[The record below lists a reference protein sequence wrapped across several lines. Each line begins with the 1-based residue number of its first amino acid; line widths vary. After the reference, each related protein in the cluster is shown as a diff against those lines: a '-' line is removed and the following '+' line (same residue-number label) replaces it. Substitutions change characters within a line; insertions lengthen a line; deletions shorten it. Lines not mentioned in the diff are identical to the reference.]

1 MSTPQVDYT
10 SRDFTALR
18 ADLIQLIK
26 TRTGLDE
33 WDPTDPS
40 DLGSVLVEAFAY
52 MGDIMSYYIDRA
64 ANETTLTT
72 AIKRQTLLDFANLY
86 GYKPSGPTPALVT
99 ITFTNDGI
107 NSIDLPK
114 GTQVMAPLSYAPF
127 TEVFFETTT
136 AVTNLL
142 PDQSIDVLCQEGK
155 TVNTDRPDL
164 IDVTYNIALPA
175 NLGSSTGEANQ
186 EFLIIDSG
194 IVDNSLTVYVGQG
207 PSFAP
212 WTQVTSLTEY
222 GPNSLVYTVKQ
233 NETGS
238 ASIVFGDGVNGAI
251 PGPSQVISAV
261 YKTSAGSVGNIK
273 SGSVREVT
281 FIPGN
286 PDQEA
291 LTSLTV
297 VNTAAAI
304 GGADQ
309 DDQSKLRDK
318 IKSAIVTQRRAVTLA
333 DYENLISQVPQI
345 GKVKSIADVYTSVTA
360 YVQSQNDNSATP
372 GITQTIS
379 GISNVVGNGTAV
391 TVTVAND
398 YSPGDVVVIA
408 GVNPTA
414 YNGAVTVSTATS
426 TNFTFA
432 SSTVTAYVSGGTV
445 TKGEVTENWNEL
457 STAVSRYISDKKMI
471 GTTVTVSPPV
481 YIPIY
486 IEVQAYAGSAYK
498 ASDIKLAIYKAF
510 LGTEGLFS
518 YAKNTFGRSIPF
530 STVVL
535 TAADIDGITSVTIVK
550 LNTTGAVSAG
560 DITLDPS
567 QIPYLT
573 SANLDITV
581 LGGIQ

>member
-1 MSTPQVDYT
+1 MNTPQVDYT
-10 SRDFTALR
+10 SRDFAALK

-26 TRTGLDE
+26 TRTGIDE

-64 ANETTLTT
+64 ANETTITT

-99 ITFTNDGI
+99 VTFTNDGI

-136 AVTNLL
+136 AVTGLL
-142 PDQSIDVLCQEGK
+142 PGQSIDVLCQEGK

-207 PSFAP
+207 PAFTP

-222 GPNSLVYTVKQ
+222 GPSSLVYTIKQ
-233 NETGS
+233 NDSGS
-238 ASIVFGDGVNGAI
+238 ASVVFGDGVNGAI
-251 PGPSQVISAV
+251 PGPNQVISAV
-261 YKTSAGSVGNIK
+261 YKTSAGTVGNIR
-273 SGSVREVT
+273 SGAIKEVT

-286 PDQEA
+286 PDQDA

-297 VNTAAAI
+297 TNSAAAV

-309 DDQSKLRDK
+309 DDQTTLRDK
-318 IKSAIVTQRRAVTLA
+318 IKAAITTQRRAVTLA

-345 GKVKSIADVYTSVTA
+345 GKVKAVAEVYSSVTA
-360 YVQSQNDNSATP
+360 YVQSQNDNSSTP
-372 GITQTIS
+372 GITQTS
-379 GISNVVGNGTAV
+379 AGISNVSGNGTTV
-391 TVTVAND
+391 TVTATNTF
-398 YSPGDVVVIA
+398 SSGDVVVIS
-408 GVNPTA
+408 GVDPA
-414 YNGAVTVSTATS
+414 VYNGAVTVSTATGS
-426 TNFTFA
+426 NFTFA
-432 SSTVTAYVSGGTV
+432 SSTVTPYVSGGTA
-445 TKGEVTENWNEL
+445 TKGQPTENWNDL
-457 STAVSRYISDKKMI
+457 STAVSRYISDKTMI
-471 GTTVTVSPPV
+471 GTTVTVAPPV
-481 YIPIY
+481 YIPVY
-486 IEVQAYAGSAYK
+486 IEIQAYAGAAYK

-510 LGTEGLFS
+510 LGADGLFS
-518 YAKNTFGRSIPF
+518 YANNTFGRSIPF

-535 TAADIDGITSVTIVK
+535 KAADIDGVTSVTIVK
-550 LNTTGAVSAG
+550 LNTTGAVSAA
-560 DITLDPS
+560 DITLEPS

-573 SANLDITV
+573 PANLDITV

>member
-1 MSTPQVDYT
+1 MSNIQIDYT

-18 ADLIQLIK
+18 NDLIQLIK
-26 TRTGLDE
+26 TRTGIDE

-64 ANETTLTT
+64 ANETNVTT

-86 GYKPSGPTPALVT
+86 GYKPSGPTPALLTV
-99 ITFTNDGI
+99 TFTNDGI

-114 GTQVMAPLSYAPF
+114 GTQVMAPLSYSPF

-136 AVTNLL
+136 AVTGLL
-142 PDQSIDVLCQEGK
+142 PGQSIDVLCQEGK

-164 IDVTYNIALPA
+164 IDATYNIALPA

-207 PSFAP
+207 PSFTP

-222 GPNSLVYTVKQ
+222 GPSSLVYTVKQ
-233 NETGS
+233 NESGS
-238 ASIVFGDGVNGAI
+238 ASIVFGDGVNGSI

-261 YKTSAGSVGNIK
+261 YKTSVGSVGNIK
-273 SGSVREVT
+273 SGSIKEVT

-286 PDQEA
+286 PDQDA

-297 VNTAAAI
+297 TNAAAGI

-309 DDQSKLRDK
+309 DSQDTLRNK
-318 IKSAIVTQRRAVTLA
+318 IIAAITTQRRAVTIA
-333 DYENLISQVPQI
+333 DYENLISQVAQV
-345 GKVKSIADVYTSVTA
+345 GKVKAIADVYTSVTA
-360 YVQSQNDNSATP
+360 YVQSQNDNSSTP
-372 GITQTIS
+372 GITQTVS
-379 GISNVVGNGTAV
+379 AVTNVSGNGTTI
-391 TVTVAND
+391 TVTANND
-398 YSPGDVVVIA
+398 FSPGDIVVIS

-414 YNGAVTVSTATS
+414 YNVVATVVTATS
-426 TNFTFA
+426 SNFTFLG
-432 SSTVTAYVSGGTV
+432 STTTAFVSGGTV
-445 TKGEVTENWNEL
+445 TKGETTENWNDL
-457 STAVSRYISDKKMI
+457 STVISRYVSDKAMI

-481 YIPIY
+481 YVPIY
-486 IEVQAYAGSAYK
+486 IEIQAYAAAAYK

-510 LGTEGLFS
+510 LGADGLFS
-518 YAKNTFGRSIPF
+518 YTSNTFGRSIPF

-535 TAADIDGITSVTIVK
+535 KAADIDGVTSVTIVK
-550 LNTTGAVSAG
+550 LNANGGTAAA
-560 DITLDPS
+560 DITLEAN

-573 SANLDITV
+573 PANLDITV